1 MSDAVGYL
9 ERLIAKSGG
18 GAVKKSQIRAWA
30 GEFKFTVPSDK
41 LMGSLGQEYKKKT
54 GKEGVIDG

>member
-9 ERLIAKSGG
+9 ERLVAKRGG
-18 GAVKKSQIRAWA
+18 QAVKSSEIRAWA

-41 LMGSLGQEYKKKT
+41 LMGSLAQEYKKKT
-54 GKEGVIDG
+54 GKDGVIDG